1 MSKQRILFISF
12 GQFGS
17 DFLEKVA
24 AAVKSEFGVPVGFDI
39 NYGVLTS
46 FYDPIRRQYN
56 ANGLIK
62 FIHEKY
68 GNNGSKTI
76 GLFQVDLFIPI
87 LTFVIGQAV
96 YKGNVGIVSLYRL
109 KNELYGLKND
119 ENLLFERFCKEII
132 HELGHTF
139 GLTHC
144 TSPVCVMRSS
154 TYIEEVD
161 EKNARFCATCKKQL
175 DQALHGEPL

>member
-1 MSKQRILFISF
+1 MSKKRILFISF

-24 AAVKSEFGVPVGFDI
+24 AAVKSEFGVSVGFEI
-39 NYGVLTS
+39 NYGELTS
-46 FYDPIRRQYN
+46 FYDPGRRQYN
-56 ANGLIK
+56 ANELIK
-62 FIHEKY
+62 YIHEKY
-68 GNNGSKTI
+68 GSNRAKTI
-76 GLFQVDLFIPI
+76 GLFHVDLFIPI

-96 YKGNVGIVSLYRL
+96 YKGNVGIVSLFRL
-109 KNELYGLKND
+109 KNELYGLQKD
-119 ENLLFERFCKEII
+119 EDLLFERFCKEII

-175 DQALHGEPL
+175 DEALNEETL

>member
-1 MSKQRILFISF
+1 MSKERILFVSF

-17 DFLEKVA
+17 DFLEEIA
-24 AAVKSEFGVPVGFDI
+24 AAVKSEFDIPVNFDI
-39 NYGVLTS
+39 YYGELTG
-46 FYDPIRRQYN
+46 FYDPGRRQYN
-56 ANGLIK
+56 ANELIK

-68 GNNGSKTI
+68 GSNGAKTI

-96 YKGNVGIVSLYRL
+96 YKGNVGIVSLFRL
-109 KNELYGLKND
+109 KNELYGLKKD
-119 ENLLFERFCKEII
+119 EKLLFERFCKEVI

-161 EKNARFCATCKKQL
+161 EKNARFCANCRKQL
-175 DQALHGEPL
+175 DQEINNELK

>member
-1 MSKQRILFISF
+1 
-12 GQFGS
+12 
-17 DFLEKVA
+17 LERVA
-24 AAVKSEFGVPVGFDI
+24 AAVQSEFGVPVGFDI

-46 FYDPIRRQYN
+46 FYDPSRRQYN

-68 GNNGSKTI
+68 GTNGAKTI

-109 KNELYGLKND
+109 KNELYGLKED

-175 DQALHGEPL
+175 DQALNEEPL

>member
-1 MSKQRILFISF
+1 M
-12 GQFGS
+12 
-17 DFLEKVA
+17 EKVS
-24 AAVKSEFGVPVGFDI
+24 AAVKSEFKVPVALEI
-39 NYGVLTS
+39 NHGELTS
-46 FYDPIRRQYN
+46 FYDPGRRQYN
-56 ANGLIK
+56 ANELIK

-68 GNNGSKTI
+68 GNNGAKTI

-96 YKGNVGIVSLYRL
+96 YKGNAGIVSLYRL
-109 KNELYGLKND
+109 KNELYGLNKD
-119 ENLLFERFCKEII
+119 EDLIFERFCKEVI

-144 TSPVCVMRSS
+144 TSSVCVMRSS
-154 TYIEEVD
+154 TCIEEVD

-175 DQALHGEPL
+175 NHALESETL